1 MNYPYLYESNI
12 KNATK
17 IDTSIVISDILPL
30 FESHLAQ
37 NFDTVLKLKDTIKKI
52 LML

>member
-12 KNATK
+12 TNATK
-17 IDTSIVISDILPL
+17 VDVNTVISDILPL

-37 NFDTVLKLKDTIKKI
+37 NFDTIFRLKGSIKKI